1 MEVLMNDQKNSQSRT
16 PSFENI
22 SFDGGFPCRLRKKNC
37 SVGEFSALHY
47 ASTLEIVIVDGAE
60 GVMSIDNVQYKAQ
73 KRDVFVIPPNTIH
86 ASAFRP
92 GSGTL
97 YVFKIS
103 FEHLSQYI
111 NTNNLFS
118 ARGHAIADVPHRPSQ
133 YYNEISDTILKRISY
148 KKEDIFKAVEGII
161 RLLSILDESIEPE
174 TVHEKNAKAEQRI
187 FEIMQWT
194 SEHVTERVTIEDAAA
209 AAHYSKYYF
218 CRFFKENTGVT
229 YLHYLQSL
237 KIDHAIKLLKAGHST
252 TYCCYECGFDN
263 LSYFVKLFKEI
274 TGSTTT
280 EYRKKLLEDNV

>member
-1 MEVLMNDQKNSQSRT
+1 MDNDNGIKEKAPN
-16 PSFENI
+16 FERI
-22 SFDGGFPCRLRKKNC
+22 SFDGGFPCRLRKRVC
-37 SVGEFSALHY
+37 TVGEFSALHY
-47 ASTLEIVIVDGAE
+47 ASTLEIIIVDGAQ
-60 GVMSIDNVQYKAQ
+60 GIMSIDNVQYTAQ
-73 KRDVFVIPPNTIH
+73 KRDVFVIPPHTIH

-92 GSGTL
+92 GEGCV

-111 NTNNLFS
+111 NTDNLFS
-118 ARGHAIADVPHRPSQ
+118 ARGHSLSDVPHRPSQ
-133 YYNEISDTILKRISY
+133 YYNEICDIILKRISY
-148 KKEDIFKAVEGII
+148 QKNELLKAIEGIVKLF
-161 RLLSILDESIEPE
+161 RILDESIEQNSS
-174 TVHEKNAKAEQRI
+174 HEKNQKAEQRI

-194 SEHVTERVTIEDAAA
+194 SEHVTERITIEEAAA

-237 KIDHAIKLLKAGHST
+237 KIDHAIKLMKEGHST

-280 EYRKKLLEDNV
+280 EYRKKLLEENP